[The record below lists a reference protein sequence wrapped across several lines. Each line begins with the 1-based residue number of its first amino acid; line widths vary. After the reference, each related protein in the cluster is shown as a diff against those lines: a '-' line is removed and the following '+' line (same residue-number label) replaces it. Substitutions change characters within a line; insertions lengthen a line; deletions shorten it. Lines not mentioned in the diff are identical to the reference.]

1 MSDKTKT
8 FLFQI
13 LLSKEKLWLQ
23 ARENLYTL
31 LAKINKYIF
40 SIIDQIM
47 QIMQETLEHQNQ
59 LTILTS
65 TLPILNTSPKKYLLI
80 LIYVKLT
87 NSQIQ
92 STKTSSVQ
100 QILLFHHFCQQI
112 LCWQILINYMA
123 LVLEASLLGSFYK
136 KSYY

>member
-1 MSDKTKT
+1 MSNKTKT

-40 SIIDQIM
+40 SIIDQII

-59 LTILTS
+59 LTILIS

-92 STKTSSVQ
+92 SIKTLSVQ
-100 QILLFHHFCQQI
+100 QILLFHHFCWQI
-112 LCWQILINYMA
+112 LCWQILINYTA